1 MQNRKIQYSE
11 YYFLIWELQ
20 KTQISSLRMQL
31 KKKPDLQ
38 NSHKIVKKPHKS
50 TKIFGAS
57 RKPPLCKQRLTA
69 RERGG
74 AVEATRMEPGME
86 PGMELGI
93 ERDRVKRSRKDN
105 FLGGEIFLSGTFRS
119 FVTPIKG
126 GLSLVQNLNSSA
138 HWWLSFFFFFN
149 FIFFFWAPLP
159 LFRLVGRLFLGWKN
173 FGWKEI
179 DGRSAMSG
187 YAELTGMGGPEG
199 HGIEVLCWLLRGES
213 RKGNEVL
220 NHILKWERARK
231 YIACEEE
238 VTLSF
243 FFWRGGGWRQ

>member
-1 MQNRKIQYSE
+1 
-11 YYFLIWELQ
+11 
-20 KTQISSLRMQL
+20 MQL

-74 AVEATRMEPGME
+74 AVEATRMELGME

-138 HWWLSFFFFFN
+138 HWWLN
-149 FIFFFWAPLP
+149 LFIFKFPF
-159 LFRLVGRLFLGWKN
+159 LFGPPFPVPLGWEAF
-173 FGWKEI
+173 FGVKKLWVKRNRRTVGDERLCRI
-179 DGRSAMSG
+179 DGYGRSR
-187 YAELTGMGGPEG
+187 G

-238 VTLSF
+238 VTF
-243 FFWRGGGWRQ
+243 FFFFFSDVAVVDVSKLLFGTWIGNRLNRVALSMPVGI

>member
-1 MQNRKIQYSE
+1 ME
-11 YYFLIWELQ
+11 
-20 KTQISSLRMQL
+20 L

-138 HWWLSFFFFFN
+138 HWWLSFFLFLN
-149 FIFFFWAPLP
+149 FLFFFWAPLP
-159 LFRLVGRLFLGWKN
+159 CSAWLG
-173 FGWKEI
+173 G
-179 DGRSAMSG
+179 
-187 YAELTGMGGPEG
+187 
-199 HGIEVLCWLLRGES
+199 
-213 RKGNEVL
+213 
-220 NHILKWERARK
+220 
-231 YIACEEE
+231 
-238 VTLSF
+238 
-243 FFWRGGGWRQ
+243 FFWGEKTLGEKK